1 MSGAAGS
8 SRGLETNAIEQCGK
22 VIGYAVNDEEGRPM
36 LVDAQ
41 GVPVRKDQSDR
52 KPVPPRF
59 DDAGNPVWAY

>member
-1 MSGAAGS
+1 MS
-8 SRGLETNAIEQCGK
+8 L
-22 VIGYAVNDEEGRPM
+22 GYAVNDEEGRPM

-59 DDAGNPVWAY
+59 DDEGKPVWAY